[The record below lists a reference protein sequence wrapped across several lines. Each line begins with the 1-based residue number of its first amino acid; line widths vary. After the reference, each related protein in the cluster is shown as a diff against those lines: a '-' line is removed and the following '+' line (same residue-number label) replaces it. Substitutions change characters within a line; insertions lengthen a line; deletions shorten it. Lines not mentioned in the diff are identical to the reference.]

1 MIQARA
7 SPHWD
12 RSQNELGISLE
23 FSTFFSL
30 RDALEMRQ
38 ARRIAASPAVIF
50 VAALTTR
57 LAATVFIFRNYF
69 GPRLLF
75 VQNESSHI
83 ASALVAGLGFSSP
96 YAHVPIAATAQQP
109 PLYPLILA
117 GIFRLFGTCTISAA
131 WAAVGLNILAGALT
145 AVLLY
150 HVGNHYFNETVGLVA
165 AWLWAL
171 PWMYRALAFSTSLS
185 SPYLAALSLTGLL
198 LLLPKVLSL
207 DRGWFMLGI
216 YAGLLVLLQATFLAV
231 VAFYGIWLAFSKA
244 RSRRMLLALAG
255 LCLML
260 VPWTIRNYVQLGRFV
275 PIRDNFGL
283 ELWLGNRPGMQGT
296 VDYHGDFP
304 DHDPSSYARL
314 GELRFM
320 DAKFQEAKEFIASDP
335 ISFFARCLRRSVE
348 FWYIPYSP
356 PWILISVLG
365 WVGAV
370 LTWKKKGIAVLLTVP
385 LLAFPPVYYVT
396 HTFPTYRHPID
407 PVIILLVAYALVET
421 KTLWARGH
429 LVVT

>member
-1 MIQARA
+1 MQA
-7 SPHWD
+7 S
-12 RSQNELGISLE
+12 
-23 FSTFFSL
+23 
-30 RDALEMRQ
+30 
-38 ARRIAASPAVIF
+38 RIAASPAVIF
-50 VAALTTR
+50 VAAVTTR

-69 GPRLLF
+69 GPQLLF

-83 ASALVAGLGFSSP
+83 ASALVAGWGFSSP
-96 YAHVPIAATAQQP
+96 YANVPIAATAQQP

-117 GIFRLFGTCTISAA
+117 GIFRVFGAYTVSSA
-131 WAAVGLNILAGALT
+131 WAAVALNIAASALT

-150 HVGNHYFNETVGLVA
+150 HAGNLYFNKTVGLVA
-165 AWLWAL
+165 AWVWAL
-171 PWMYRALAFSTSLS
+171 PWMYGALAFSTSLS
-185 SPYLAALSLTGLL
+185 NPYLAALGLTGLL
-198 LLLPKVLSL
+198 LLLPRVLKAG
-207 DRGWFMLGI
+207 RGWFGLGI

-231 VAFYGIWLAFSKA
+231 VACYAIWLAFSKA
-244 RSRRMLLALAG
+244 RSPKMLVGLAG
-255 LCLML
+255 LFLML
-260 VPWTIRNYVQLGRFV
+260 VPWTIRNYVQLGRVV

-320 DAKFQEAKEFIASDP
+320 DAKLEEAKEFIASDP
-335 ISFFARCLRRSVE
+335 ISFYKRCLRRSIE

-356 PWILISVLG
+356 LWILISVLG
-365 WVGAV
+365 WAGAV
-370 LTWKKKGIAVLLTVP
+370 LAWKKKGIAVLLTVP

-407 PVIILLVAYALVET
+407 PVIILLAVYAIIEIKSWAGLDGKVA
-421 KTLWARGH
+421 H
-429 LVVT
+429 S

>member
-1 MIQARA
+1 
-7 SPHWD
+7 
-12 RSQNELGISLE
+12 
-23 FSTFFSL
+23 
-30 RDALEMRQ
+30 MRQ

-69 GPRLLF
+69 GPQLLF

-83 ASALVAGLGFSSP
+83 ASALVTGWGFSSP
-96 YAHVPIAATAQQP
+96 YANVPVAATAQQP

-117 GIFRLFGTCTISAA
+117 GIFKLFGTCTVSSA
-131 WAAVGLNILAGALT
+131 WAAVVLNILAGALT

-150 HVGNHYFNETVGLVA
+150 YVGNLYFTKTVGLVA
-165 AWLWAL
+165 AWVWAL

-185 SPYLAALSLTGLL
+185 SPYLAALGLTGLL
-198 LLLPKVLSL
+198 LLLPKVLNA
-207 DRGWFMLGI
+207 DRGWFTLGI
-216 YAGLLVLLQATFLAV
+216 YAGLLVLLQATFLV
-231 VAFYGIWLAFSKA
+231 VLAFYGIWLAFSKA
-244 RSRRMLLALAG
+244 RSPKMLLALAG

-260 VPWTIRNYVQLGRFV
+260 VPWTIRNYVQLGRLI
-275 PIRDNFGL
+275 PIRDNFGM

-304 DHDPSSYARL
+304 DHDPSNYAQL

-320 DAKFQEAKEFIASDP
+320 DEKFLESREFIASDP
-335 ISFFARCLRRSVE
+335 LSFLKRCLRRSFE

-365 WVGAV
+365 WAGAV
-370 LTWKKKGIAVLLTVP
+370 LAWKKKRIAVLLTIP

-407 PVIILLVAYALVET
+407 PVIILLATYGIVEIT
-421 KTLWARGH
+421 TWAFGH
-429 LVVT
+429 FMDVDKPWRSHEPPRFGVSAR

>member
-1 MIQARA
+1 
-7 SPHWD
+7 
-12 RSQNELGISLE
+12 
-23 FSTFFSL
+23 
-30 RDALEMRQ
+30 MRQ

-69 GPRLLF
+69 GPQLLF

-83 ASALVAGLGFSSP
+83 ASALVTGWGFSSP
-96 YAHVPIAATAQQP
+96 YANVPVAATAQQP

-117 GIFRLFGTCTISAA
+117 GIFKLFGICTVSSA
-131 WAAVGLNILAGALT
+131 WAAVVLNILAGALT

-150 HVGNHYFNETVGLVA
+150 YVGNLYFTKTVGLVA
-165 AWLWAL
+165 AWVWAL

-185 SPYLAALSLTGLL
+185 SPYLAALGLTVLL
-198 LLLPKVLSL
+198 LLLPKVLKA
-207 DRGWFMLGI
+207 DRGWFTLGI
-216 YAGLLVLLQATFLAV
+216 YAGLLVLLQTTFLV
-231 VAFYGIWLAFSKA
+231 VLAFYGIWLAFSKA
-244 RSRRMLLALAG
+244 RSPKMLLALAG

-260 VPWTIRNYVQLGRFV
+260 VPWTIRNYVQLGRLV

-304 DHDPSSYARL
+304 DHDPSNYAQL

-320 DAKFQEAKEFIASDP
+320 DEKFQEAKEFIASDP
-335 ISFFARCLRRSVE
+335 LSFLKRCLRRSFE

-365 WVGAV
+365 WAGAV
-370 LTWKKKGIAVLLTVP
+370 LAWKKKRIAVLLAIP
-385 LLAFPPVYYVT
+385 LLAFPPVYYMT

-407 PVIILLVAYALVET
+407 PVIILLATYGIVEIT
-421 KTLWARGH
+421 TWAFGH
-429 LVVT
+429 FMDVDKPWRSHELPRLGVSAR